1 MPKAEGVS
9 INYFI
14 NYTNFLSGSLP
25 EINRRILD
33 ACDNMDVAD
42 PNAIVG
48 WQTYL
53 DLYCIFQAGK
63 IEKH

>member
-33 ACDNMDVAD
+33 ACGKLFNIFINSLDNMDVAD

-48 WQTYL
+48 W
-53 DLYCIFQAGK
+53 
-63 IEKH
+63 